1 MSKALVAQN
10 MKYLVITADYNT
22 SGIKD
27 EFEGDLEKGDVE
39 LSDAIWNE
47 LENWVSA
54 YQEIIPMTQEQR
66 ALEKEKI
73 AKLDKTGIAIKQKV
87 IEHFNGE
94 VKIKYYSEGLL
105 KYIV

>member
-1 MSKALVAQN
+1 

-27 EFEGDLEKGDVE
+27 EFEGTLDKGDIE
-39 LSDAIWNE
+39 LSDELWSE
-47 LENWVSA
+47 LESWVSA

-66 ALEKEKI
+66 ALEKDKI
-73 AKLDKTGIAIKQKV
+73 AKLDETGIAIKQKV
-87 IEHFNGE
+87 SEHFNGE

-105 KYIV
+105 EYIA

>member
-1 MSKALVAQN
+1 

-27 EFEGDLEKGDVE
+27 EFEGNLDKGDIE
-39 LSDAIWNE
+39 LSDELWSE
-47 LENWVSA
+47 LESWVSV

-66 ALEKEKI
+66 SLEKEKI
-73 AKLDKTGIAIKQKV
+73 TKLDETGIAIKQKV
-87 IEHFNGE
+87 IDHFNGE

-105 KYIV
+105 EYIA